1 MAGLSSASLDRFGG
15 RIPPRIKTLRITA
28 RYDRAVAKLRLR
40 RAATPVRQPLDTDDA
55 DELTLRKS
63 DEIANAHGRMRA
75 VHPASIQPNDGTF
88 GKRLSAGA
96 TRREAHE
103 PKEFVE
109 PQTGPVT

>member
-15 RIPPRIKTLRITA
+15 RIPPRINTLRITA

-40 RAATPVRQPLDTDDA
+40 RAATPVRQPFDTDHA

-75 VHPASIQPNDGTF
+75 VHPASVQPNDGAF
-88 GKRLSAGA
+88 GERLSAGA